1 MSSMSGP
8 ICLWADWATS
18 VGNEEEKSEVC
29 MCVMCVTAA
38 KLVHRAS
45 VAHSVTPANKP
56 ATVISTFMVRFF
68 VLTGL
73 CLRFRLV
80 YVFHKHKRERKC
92 KQHFP
97 GRAGENHLTVA
108 HAACRV
114 VLFWEKKEHAIC
126 RNAKSFNSKKAGRL
140 EVLNG
145 VWGDSYQSVWQWGQ
159 TESSTVYPN
168 CQAKSCYRWISD
180 PQTSNS
186 SFAWFFP
193 PPLFTDIWG

>member
-38 KLVHRAS
+38 RLVHRAS

-73 CLRFRLV
+73 CLRFSLV
-80 YVFHKHKRERKC
+80 YVFHKHKCKRKC
-92 KQHFP
+92 KQKITWQLRMLPAVWYCF
-97 GRAGENHLTVA
+97 G
-108 HAACRV
+108 
-114 VLFWEKKEHAIC
+114 KK
-126 RNAKSFNSKKAGRL
+126 RNM
-140 EVLNG
+140 
-145 VWGDSYQSVWQWGQ
+145 QSVETQKVLTLKRQEGWKCSMEFEVIHISLFDSEVRPSPPLFIQ
-159 TESSTVYPN
+159 TVKQRAATGEYLIPG
-168 CQAKSCYRWISD
+168 
-180 PQTSNS
+180 PQTLHLPD
-186 SFAWFFP
+186 FF